1 MDIQTIDNQYNQLQS
16 QAQQT
21 VGELQNLAQK
31 LQKAAQDGDQN
42 AREWLLDLKSI
53 ALAIQAEQNQVT
65 NLLGALHNFADA
77 QAQQH
82 VQQSLPQTVPQT
94 EPWGNQPQYQQP
106 QQSYPQRGY
115 YPQQQ
120 GGMLGG
126 LFHSGFGQAM
136 VAGLGFGIGD
146 DLINQIF

>member
-1 MDIQTIDNQYNQLQS
+1 MDIQTIDNQYTQLQS

-21 VGELQNLAQK
+21 VDELQKLAQK
-31 LQKAAQDGDQN
+31 LQTAAQAGDQN

-53 ALAIQAEQNQVT
+53 ALAMQAEQNQVT
-65 NLLGALHNFADA
+65 NLLGALHNFVEA

-82 VQQSLPQTVPQT
+82 MPQSVPQTVPQT
-94 EPWGNQPQYQQP
+94 GPWGNQPQYQQP